1 MILLIPVVFILMYMV
16 LLRPQQQRVRRQQQL
31 ISTIGVG
38 DRVVTA
44 GGLIGRVVEAEDD
57 RVWVELAD
65 DVVVEMLRM
74 YVIKRLEEVPP
85 DADDLDDQD
94 DQTED
99 MDSPIAVDPDDADT
113 GPAGSGG
120 RDGTGP
126 TAESHSLHD
135 PVDDGH
141 TAVPHALHPDGA
153 ANVPDASGGAAP
165 ASAPGPGPGP
175 GPGPTG
181 GPAAAGPAGP
191 EPDVH

>member
-74 YVIKRLEEVPP
+74 YVIKRLEEAPP
-85 DADDLDDQD
+85 DADDLDDLD
-94 DQTED
+94 DETED
-99 MDSPIAVDPDDADT
+99 EDSALPADLADSDT
-113 GPAGSGG
+113 GAAAGAG
-120 RDGTGP
+120 RDGAGP
-126 TAESHSLHD
+126 TAEGHPRLD
-135 PVDDGH
+135 PVGDGH
-141 TAVPHALHPDGA
+141 RVVPDALHPGGTPA
-153 ANVPDASGGAAP
+153 VPDAGGGTAP
-165 ASAPGPGPGP
+165 ATAPGPGPGL
-175 GPGPTG
+175 TG
-181 GPAAAGPAGP
+181 GPAAAGPSGP